1 MNIALNSLTNLG
13 LMILA
18 GVLMGR
24 LMKQLSLPNVSGYL
38 IAGILLGPYL
48 IPLLGSPFTILS
60 EGFVSGI
67 SVITEVAL
75 GLIAFSAGGQLSLSD
90 LKRVGAAPLVI
101 TILEAVCADL
111 FVSAGLILAGADP
124 KTALL
129 LGAIASAT
137 APAATILV
145 VRQYHADGPVTRL
158 LLSVVA
164 LDDVAALILFSLTSA
179 AVKGFGSRRK
189 NPLLM
194 VLTPAG
200 QILAAI
206 LTGLAAG
213 IILLF
218 LLRFFRRRSN
228 RTALICGAL
237 FLVIGICDLLGNSP
251 LIGCMMLGAVVTN
264 LSSEADRIL
273 EAVDPVSAPVF
284 ILFFVAS
291 GAGLQFSLLKTVGLL
306 GVLYILLRFA
316 GKMCGTLLGARM
328 CRVRKKTGRY
338 LGPCLLPQAGI
349 AIGLTQAAGSLVPE
363 YASRIRA
370 VVLAGTLICELIGPA
385 VTRSSLKAAGEIRR
399 KTA

>member
-24 LMKQLSLPNVSGYL
+24 LMKQLSLPNVTGYL

-48 IPLLGSPFTILS
+48 LPLLGSPFRILS

-75 GLIAFSAGGQLSLSD
+75 GLIAFSAGGQLSLAD
-90 LKRVGAAPLVI
+90 LKRVGAAPVVI
-101 TILEAVCADL
+101 TLLEAACADL
-111 FVSAGLILAGADP
+111 FVSLGLLLAGADP
-124 KTALL
+124 KVAVL

-164 LDDVAALILFSLTSA
+164 LDDVAALILFSVTSA
-179 AVKGFGSRRK
+179 AVKGFGSHRR

-194 VLTPAG
+194 VIAPVG

-206 LTGLAAG
+206 LIGLAAG
-213 IILLF
+213 ITLLF
-218 LLRFFRRRSN
+218 LLRFFHRRSN
-228 RTALICGAL
+228 RIALICSVL
-237 FLVIGICDLLGNSP
+237 FLVIGICSLLGNSP
-251 LIGCMMLGAVVTN
+251 LIACMTLGAAVIN

-273 EAVDPVSAPVF
+273 ESVDPVSAPVF

-291 GAGLQFSLLKTVGLL
+291 GAGLQFSLLKTEGLF

-316 GKMCGTLLGARM
+316 GKICGTLLGARS
-328 CRVRKKTGRY
+328 CHVRKKTGRY

-363 YASRIRA
+363 FASRIRA

-385 VTRSSLKAAGEIRR
+385 VTRFSLKCAGEIR
-399 KTA
+399 KKAS